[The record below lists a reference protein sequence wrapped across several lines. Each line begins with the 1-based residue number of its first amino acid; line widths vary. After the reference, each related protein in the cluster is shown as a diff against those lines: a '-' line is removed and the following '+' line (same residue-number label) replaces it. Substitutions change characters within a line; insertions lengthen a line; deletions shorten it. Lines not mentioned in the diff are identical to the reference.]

1 MIGYDSERRDF
12 KYWPRLTQMETT
24 AVRVH
29 MAILSMAFGPV
40 PWTDDQI
47 RSAARVAVV
56 IKKAYGENP

>member
-1 MIGYDSERRDF
+1 
-12 KYWPRLTQMETT
+12 
-24 AVRVH
+24 
-29 MAILSMAFGPV
+29 MAFGPV